1 MMTTVDW
8 FMLIFAGAYLVLLN
22 WQRLGI
28 ASLKQSLDKEVKAL
42 NEALDKEKEQTVWRV
57 DEMYKRIESHKND
70 HISATEKSNNL
81 TFQNRKEVDNK
92 MNTLMTEAQVK
103 DFVDRSLKPI
113 KDGVDKVEE
122 SNSKIHADVRVMNTM
137 LAKLVKEAG

>member
-1 MMTTVDW
+1 MTTVDW

-22 WQRLGI
+22 WLRLGV
-28 ASLKQSLDKEVKAL
+28 ASLKESLDKEVTAL
-42 NEALDKEKEQTVWRV
+42 NKALDKEKEQTVWRV
-57 DEMYKRIESHKND
+57 DNIYKRVETHKSD
-70 HISATEKSNNL
+70 HTAATEKSNSL

-92 MNTLMTEAQVK
+92 MSTLMTEAQVK

-137 LAKLVKEAG
+137 LAKLVKDSG